1 MTILE
6 IFEIIFVI
14 IPMPVWIIIFAGLI
28 GYIFL
33 EIKERN
39 DKNGEKIEG
48 KKTL

>member
-1 MTILE
+1 MSVIE
-6 IFEIIFVI
+6 IFLLIWVL
-14 IPMPVWIIIFAGLI
+14 IPMPVWTIIFAGLI

>member
-1 MTILE
+1 MIEILNL
-6 IFEIIFVI
+6 IWVL
-14 IPMPVWIIIFAGLI
+14 IPMPVWTTFFAGII
-28 GYIFL
+28 GYIVL

>member
-1 MTILE
+1 MSIT
-6 IFEIIFVI
+6 EIILLIWVL
-14 IPMPVWIIIFAGLI
+14 IPIPVWTIIFAGLI

>member
-1 MTILE
+1 MIEILNL
-6 IFEIIFVI
+6 IWVL
-14 IPMPVWIIIFAGLI
+14 IPMPVWTIIFAGLI

>member
-1 MTILE
+1 MSVI
-6 IFEIIFVI
+6 EIILLIWVL
-14 IPMPVWIIIFAGLI
+14 IPIPVWTIIFAGLI

>member
-1 MTILE
+1 MSVIEILTI
-6 IFEIIFVI
+6 IWFVIPTTIWIIFFGGI
-14 IPMPVWIIIFAGLI
+14 I
-28 GYIFL
+28 GYIIL